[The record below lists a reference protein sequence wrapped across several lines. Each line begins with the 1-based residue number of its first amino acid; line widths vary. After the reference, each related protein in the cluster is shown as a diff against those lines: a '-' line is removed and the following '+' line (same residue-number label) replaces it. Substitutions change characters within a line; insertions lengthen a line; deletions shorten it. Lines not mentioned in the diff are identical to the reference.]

1 MVKKVKEDKKTEKVN
16 KKETEKMSKEEKKA
30 KKAVEKS
37 SKKEKKQ
44 KAQKEKKPNK
54 FIETIKK
61 KWLINGTKTFILVV
75 IILAVFVGIS
85 VLMKKLNLT
94 PIDLTE
100 DKLFTLTSESKDKV
114 KDIDK
119 DINIY
124 FVGYS
129 DDDSTLDL
137 AKQYTKVNEK
147 IKVEAV
153 TQDSRP
159 DLVQKYGIETSS
171 KGIIVE
177 CGDNYKVL
185 ASSDLYTYDST
196 TYESVNV
203 AEEKLTA
210 AIRSVSV
217 EELPKVYFLSGY
229 SSFTLTSGM
238 QYLNMYLQNEVN
250 QVETLDILST
260 GKVPDDCSTLVIAS
274 PEKDFDDVATN
285 AITEYINKGGNI
297 LWLNAAIAKQLN
309 LTNVNKILAL
319 YGVKPFEIGIIRETD
334 SSKMVSNSPDLI
346 MPEIQYADAT
356 NKLYDSEGVI
366 FINAT
371 KINVASDEELESLD
385 TTKTALVKT
394 SEKAYFRTNFENQ
407 SNSAQDGEETGEFLV
422 GAQFDK
428 VVTKAD
434 EENNTKE
441 VKSKLIIYGENYF
454 VSDYQLTQ
462 STQTPMIAYRQ
473 NKDLVLNSIAYLA
486 DREEDITVRKS
497 TGAVTYTATEQE
509 NKIILAIITFVPLL
523 IIVIGIIVWANRRR
537 KK

>member
-171 KGIIVE
+171 EGIIVE

-185 ASSDLYTYDST
+185 ASSDLYTHDST

-217 EELPKVYFLSGY
+217 EELPKLYFLSGY

-309 LTNVNKILAL
+309 LPNVNKILAL
-319 YGVKPFEIGIIRETD
+319 YGVKPFEIGIIRETE
-334 SSKMVSNSPDLI
+334 KNKNSNNR
-346 MPEIQYADAT
+346 Q
-356 NKLYDSEGVI
+356 
-366 FINAT
+366 
-371 KINVASDEELESLD
+371 
-385 TTKTALVKT
+385 
-394 SEKAYFRTNFENQ
+394 KA
-407 SNSAQDGEETGEFLV
+407 
-422 GAQFDK
+422 K
-428 VVTKAD
+428 KA
-434 EENNTKE
+434 K
-441 VKSKLIIYGENYF
+441 
-454 VSDYQLTQ
+454 Q
-462 STQTPMIAYRQ
+462 
-473 NKDLVLNSIAYLA
+473 
-486 DREEDITVRKS
+486 
-497 TGAVTYTATEQE
+497 
-509 NKIILAIITFVPLL
+509 
-523 IIVIGIIVWANRRR
+523 
-537 KK
+537 

>member
-1 MVKKVKEDKKTEKVN
+1 MKEEKKAQKINKNEKL
-16 KKETEKMSKEEKKA
+16 SKEEKKA
-30 KKAVEKS
+30 KKAAEKLD
-37 SKKEKKQ
+37 K
-44 KAQKEKKPNK
+44 KAQKTKKEKPNK

-61 KWLINGTKTFILVV
+61 RWLINGTKTFILVV
-75 IILAVFVGIS
+75 IILAVFIGIS
-85 VLMKKLNLT
+85 ILMQKLNLT

-137 AKQYTKVNEK
+137 ARQYTKVNDK

-171 KGIIVE
+171 EGIIVE

-185 ASSDLYTYDST
+185 ASSDLYTYDTT
-196 TYESVNV
+196 TYESINV

-210 AIRSVSV
+210 AIRTVSV
-217 EELPKVYFLSGY
+217 EELPKVYFLNGY

-260 GKVPDDCSTLVIAS
+260 GKVPDDCNTLVIAS

-285 AITEYINKGGNI
+285 ALTEYVNRGGNI
-297 LWLNAAIAKQLN
+297 LWLNAAIAKQLD
-309 LTNVNKILAL
+309 LPNVNKILAL
-319 YGVKPFEIGIIRETD
+319 YGVKPFEVGIIRETD
-334 SSKMVSNSPDLI
+334 SSKMVSGSPDLI

-356 NKLYDSEGVI
+356 NKIYNSEGVI

-371 KINVASDEELESLD
+371 KINVASDEELENLN
-385 TTKTALVKT
+385 TTKTALIKT
-394 SEKAYFRTNFENQ
+394 SENAYFRTNFENS
-407 SNSAQDGEETGEFLV
+407 SNSAQAGEETGDFLV

-428 VVTKAD
+428 TITEAN
-434 EENNTKE
+434 EETDTKE
-441 VKSKLIIYGENYF
+441 VKSTLIIYGENYF

-462 STQTPMIAYRQ
+462 STQTPMVAYRE
-473 NKDLVLNSIAYLA
+473 NKDLVLNSIAYLSN
-486 DREEDITVRKS
+486 REEDITVRKS
-497 TGAVTYTATEQE
+497 TGSVTYTATEQE
-509 NKIILAIITFVPLL
+509 NRVILGIITFVPLL
-523 IIVIGIIVWANRRR
+523 IIVVGIVVWANRRR

>member
-1 MVKKVKEDKKTEKVN
+1 MKEDNKTEKINKKDQENKTKKVN
-16 KKETEKMSKEEKKA
+16 KKEQKDKTEKT
-30 KKAVEKS
+30 
-37 SKKEKKQ
+37 SKKEKKS
-44 KAQKEKKPNK
+44 KKEKPEKPNK

-61 KWLINGTKTFILVV
+61 KWLINGTKTFLLVV
-75 IILAVFVGIS
+75 IILAFFIGVS
-85 VLMKKLNLT
+85 VLMQKLNLT

-100 DKLFTLTSESKDKV
+100 DKLFTLTRESKEKV

-153 TQDSRP
+153 SSENRP

-171 KGIIVE
+171 QGIIVE
-177 CGDNYKVL
+177 AGSRYKVL
-185 ASSDLYTYDST
+185 ASSDLYTYDT
-196 TYESVNV
+196 TSGSSVNV

-217 EELPKVYFLSGY
+217 EELPKVYFLNGY

-250 QVETLDILST
+250 EVETLDILST
-260 GKVPDDCSTLVIAS
+260 GKVPDDCTTLVIAS
-274 PEKDFDDVATN
+274 PEKDFDDLATT
-285 AITEYINKGGNI
+285 AITDYINKGGNI
-297 LWLNAAIAKQLN
+297 LWLNAAIAKQIDLPN
-309 LTNVNKILAL
+309 ANKILAL

-346 MPEIQYADAT
+346 MLEIQYADAT
-356 NKLYDSEGVI
+356 NKLYNSEGVI

-371 KINVASDEELESLD
+371 KINVASDEELESLG
-385 TTKTALVKT
+385 TTQTALVKT
-394 SEKAYFRTNFENQ
+394 SENAYFRTNFENQ
-407 SNSAQDGEETGEFLV
+407 DNSAQAGEEKGTFLV

-428 VVTKAD
+428 TITEAN
-434 EENNTKE
+434 EENGTKE

-454 VSDYQLTQ
+454 ISDYQLTQ

-473 NKDLVLNSIAYLA
+473 NKDLVLNSIAYLS

-497 TGAVTYTATEQE
+497 TGSVTYTATEQE
-509 NKIILAIITFVPLL
+509 NRIILAIITAVPLL
-523 IIVIGIIVWANRRR
+523 IIAAGIIVWANRRR

>member
-16 KKETEKMSKEEKKA
+16 KKETEKMSKEEKRA
-30 KKAVEKS
+30 KKAAEKS

-75 IILAVFVGIS
+75 IILAIFVGIS

-171 KGIIVE
+171 EGIIVE

-185 ASSDLYTYDST
+185 ASSDLYTTDST
-196 TYESVNV
+196 TYESINV

-217 EELPKVYFLSGY
+217 EELPKVYFLNGY
-229 SSFTLTSGM
+229 GSFSLKSGM

-260 GKVPDDCSTLVIAS
+260 GKVPDDCRTLVIAS

-285 AITEYINKGGNI
+285 AITEYISKGGNI
-297 LWLNAAIAKQLN
+297 LWLNAAIAKQLD
-309 LTNVNKILAL
+309 LPNVNKILAL

-394 SEKAYFRTNFENQ
+394 SEKAYFRTNFENE
-407 SNSAQDGEETGEFLV
+407 SNSAQEGEKTGEFLV

-497 TGAVTYTATEQE
+497 TGSVTYTATEQE
-509 NKIILAIITFVPLL
+509 NKIILATITFVPLL

>member
-30 KKAVEKS
+30 KKAAEKS

-171 KGIIVE
+171 EGIIVE

-196 TYESVNV
+196 TYESINI

-229 SSFTLTSGM
+229 SSFSLTSGM

-297 LWLNAAIAKQLN
+297 LWLNAAIAKQLDLPN
-309 LTNVNKILAL
+309 ANKILAL

-371 KINVASDEELESLD
+371 KINVASDEELENLD

-454 VSDYQLTQ
+454 ISDYQLTQ

-497 TGAVTYTATEQE
+497 TGSVTYTATEQE
-509 NKIILAIITFVPLL
+509 NKIILATITFVPLL

>member
-159 DLVQKYGIETSS
+159 DLVQKYGIET
-171 KGIIVE
+171 
-177 CGDNYKVL
+177 
-185 ASSDLYTYDST
+185 
-196 TYESVNV
+196 
-203 AEEKLTA
+203 
-210 AIRSVSV
+210 
-217 EELPKVYFLSGY
+217 
-229 SSFTLTSGM
+229 
-238 QYLNMYLQNEVN
+238 
-250 QVETLDILST
+250 
-260 GKVPDDCSTLVIAS
+260 
-274 PEKDFDDVATN
+274 
-285 AITEYINKGGNI
+285 
-297 LWLNAAIAKQLN
+297 
-309 LTNVNKILAL
+309 
-319 YGVKPFEIGIIRETD
+319 
-334 SSKMVSNSPDLI
+334 
-346 MPEIQYADAT
+346 
-356 NKLYDSEGVI
+356 
-366 FINAT
+366 
-371 KINVASDEELESLD
+371 
-385 TTKTALVKT
+385 
-394 SEKAYFRTNFENQ
+394 
-407 SNSAQDGEETGEFLV
+407 
-422 GAQFDK
+422 
-428 VVTKAD
+428 
-434 EENNTKE
+434 
-441 VKSKLIIYGENYF
+441 
-454 VSDYQLTQ
+454 
-462 STQTPMIAYRQ
+462 
-473 NKDLVLNSIAYLA
+473 
-486 DREEDITVRKS
+486 
-497 TGAVTYTATEQE
+497 
-509 NKIILAIITFVPLL
+509 
-523 IIVIGIIVWANRRR
+523 
-537 KK
+537 

>member
-171 KGIIVE
+171 EGIIVE

-185 ASSDLYTYDST
+185 ASSDLYTHDST

-260 GKVPDDCSTLVIAS
+260 GKVPDEKTEKECVVNMLPNSQEKIRFAVQMEEDEDDFMEDAIHNEMCIA
-274 PEKDFDDVATN
+274 FN
-285 AITEYINKGGNI
+285 
-297 LWLNAAIAKQLN
+297 
-309 LTNVNKILAL
+309 
-319 YGVKPFEIGIIRETD
+319 
-334 SSKMVSNSPDLI
+334 M
-346 MPEIQYADAT
+346 
-356 NKLYDSEGVI
+356 KLLGED
-366 FINAT
+366 N
-371 KINVASDEELESLD
+371 NC
-385 TTKTALVKT
+385 
-394 SEKAYFRTNFENQ
+394 SEKLMIINI
-407 SNSAQDGEETGEFLV
+407 SNDIKEFPVGEYSI
-422 GAQFDK
+422 D
-428 VVTKAD
+428 
-434 EENNTKE
+434 
-441 VKSKLIIYGENYF
+441 SI
-454 VSDYQLTQ
+454 
-462 STQTPMIAYRQ
+462 
-473 NKDLVLNSIAYLA
+473 NS
-486 DREEDITVRKS
+486 
-497 TGAVTYTATEQE
+497 
-509 NKIILAIITFVPLL
+509 
-523 IIVIGIIVWANRRR
+523 
-537 KK
+537 

>member
-75 IILAVFVGIS
+75 IILALFVGIS

-171 KGIIVE
+171 EGIIVE

-185 ASSDLYTYDST
+185 ASSDLYTHDST

-309 LTNVNKILAL
+309 LPNVNKILAL

-346 MPEIQYADAT
+346 MPEIQYSDAT
-356 NKLYDSEGVI
+356 NKLYNSEGVI

-371 KINVASDEELESLD
+371 KINVASDEELESLN
-385 TTKTALVKT
+385 TTKTSLIKT
-394 SEKAYFRTNFENQ
+394 SEDAYFRTNFEN
-407 SNSAQDGEETGEFLV
+407 NSDKAQDGEETGAFLV
-422 GAQFDK
+422 GAQFNK
-428 VVTKAD
+428 IVTEAN
-434 EENNTKE
+434 EETDTKE
-441 VKSKLIIYGENYF
+441 VKSQLIIYGENYF

-462 STQTPMIAYRQ
+462 STQTPMIAYRE
-473 NKDLVLNSIAYLA
+473 NKDLVLNSIAYLS

-497 TGAVTYTATEQE
+497 TGSVTYTATEQE
-509 NKIILAIITFVPLL
+509 NRIILAIITVVPLL
-523 IIVIGIIVWANRRR
+523 IIIAGIVVWANRRR